1 MAKSHRHARLS
12 AFVLTAVFAGSA
24 TLAFATDGIPASDG
38 RIFGCYNNSTGTLR
52 AISPMDRCL
61 PHETAID
68 WNQTG
73 PTGATGP
80 QGPAGE
86 IGAQGPT
93 GATGAQGPTGA
104 TGAQGPAGP
113 AGPTGATGPA
123 GPQGATGPAGPSG
136 SSDVFAKYQ
145 EVGDARGPI
154 AVPNPPGFLEVAVID
169 LAPGNYVVSA
179 SLWFY
184 NDSATTGLPY
194 CVLVVG
200 GRNAQAANTLPGGQ
214 LTSQSLVLA
223 ADVPGAG
230 SARARLVCKNNTLAG
245 GNIQIQSFTMYA
257 MKVGTLAYV
266 P

>member
-1 MAKSHRHARLS
+1 MRKSRRHTRLF
-12 AFVLTAVFAGSA
+12 AFVLAALFAGGA
-24 TLAFATDGIPASDG
+24 TFAGATDGIPAPDG
-38 RIFGCYNNSTGTLR
+38 RIFGCYNITTGALR
-52 AISPMDRCL
+52 VIVPMDRCL
-61 PHETAID
+61 NHESQID

-73 PTGATGP
+73 PAGAAGP

-113 AGPTGATGPA
+113 AGPTGAA

-136 SSDVFAKYQ
+136 SSEVFAKYQ

-169 LAPGNYVVSA
+169 LAPGNYVVGA

-184 NDSATTGLPY
+184 NDSAITGLPY

-257 MKVGTLAYV
+257 MKVGTLTYV